1 MNSFKMPVLGAYSL
15 SHSGIETKMTEKYE
29 TQSLPLRSHSL
40 GGAGVGRQVMK
51 S

>member
-1 MNSFKMPVLGAYSL
+1 MNSFKMPVIGAYSL
-15 SHSGIETKMTEKYE
+15 SDSRIDTMMTEKYE

-51 S
+51 N